1 MDRLKPKPAPARSV
15 GHGTGFPDDA
25 VSDEALMVAFCHGDA
40 KAFDALFDRYQRP
53 IHAFLVR
60 LVGSR
65 SAEDLT
71 QATFLSVVRARG
83 RFRQDA
89 RFRPWLYA
97 IAANAARDFLRR
109 GKAERLTARGEL
121 SLDSAAES
129 PAAAFD
135 PGLHQ
140 AVHQA
145 LQQLPEGQRLAI
157 TLHRFQNLSFAEIA
171 EALELT
177 ESAVKVR
184 AHRGY
189 EILRQLLR
197 GIWEEKRLGGV
208 RKHSSSWP
216 RTLSRR

>member
-1 MDRLKPKPAPARSV
+1 MAS
-15 GHGTGFPDDA
+15 
-25 VSDEALMVAFCHGDA
+25 FCQGDA
-40 KAFDALFDRYQRP
+40 QAFDALFGRYQRP
-53 IHAFLVR
+53 VYAFLVR

-65 SAEDLT
+65 TAEDLT

-83 RFRQDA
+83 RFRKDA

-97 IAANAARDFLRR
+97 IATNAARDFLRR
-109 GKAERLTARGEL
+109 SKAERLTTQGNAP
-121 SLDSAAES
+121 LDTAAES
-129 PAAAFD
+129 TAEAFD

-157 TLHRFQNLSFAEIA
+157 TLHRFQDLSFAEIA
-171 EALELT
+171 EALDLT

-189 EILRQLLR
+189 ERLRELLR
-197 GIWEEKRLGGV
+197 GVWEEK
-208 RKHSSSWP
+208 
-216 RTLSRR
+216 